1 MTTPQ
6 EPPSPE
12 GPQGPTGPPP
22 PPQNPYGGPSGPPPP
37 PPYQQPQQQP
47 YGQPAYPAQQPYGVP
62 AYGQPPRPPQQEQ
75 APKGMAITALVL
87 SFLGCTTLFAI
98 VAVVLSVIVLRRGRD
113 GRNHGKGLAIA
124 AIVVSIV
131 SMLIGW
137 ALGALAIF
145 IGGLTDVEDLS
156 TGDCITAT
164 GLSDSSAEAVTGI
177 RTVSCDD
184 AHDGEVATTATL
196 TAEQAE
202 SFTTDPSVSVCSDVQ
217 TELQEGQSF
226 TGLTAPEPE
235 AGDRVACIVYN
246 SDGSQ
251 LTGPLP

>member
-6 EPPSPE
+6 DPSSPE
-12 GPQGPTGPPP
+12 GPQGPQGPPP

-37 PPYQQPQQQP
+37 PPYQPAYGGQPPYQQQP
-47 YGQPAYPAQQPYGVP
+47 YGAPPPGMP
-62 AYGQPPRPPQQEQ
+62 PYGQPQRPQEQ
-75 APKGMAITALVL
+75 APKGMAVTALVL
-87 SFLGCTTLFAI
+87 SFLGCTTVFAI
-98 VAVVLSVIVLRRGRD
+98 VSIVLSIIVLRRGRD

-145 IGGLTDVEDLS
+145 VGTLTNVEDLS
-156 TGDCITAT
+156 TGDCITAS

-196 TAEQAE
+196 TAEQAD
-202 SFTTDPSVSVCSDVQ
+202 SFTTDPSVSVCSEVQ
-217 TELQEGQSF
+217 GRLQEGQSF
-226 TGLTAPEPE
+226 TGLTAPDPE
-235 AGDRVACIVYN
+235 AGDRVACVVYN